1 MTLVEKKDAI
11 HALEVEFKIEVPSPD
26 MDALASEI
34 RTLCQKIYLE
44 QLEAMNKIPTVS
56 AVPMSAMSEA
66 RNTIYSWA
74 TDPPECRDA
83 SGAYYDALDL
93 IDRTIMEYTN

>member
-11 HALEVEFKIEVPSPD
+11 HALEVEFKIEVSGSD
-26 MDALASEI
+26 MSGLAAEI
-34 RTLCQKIYLE
+34 RTLCQKIYLN
-44 QLEAMNKIPTVS
+44 QLEAMKKIPTVS
-56 AVPMSAMSEA
+56 AVPMSAMSEV

-74 TDPPECRDA
+74 TDTPERRDA
-83 SGAYYDALDL
+83 SDAYYDALDL